1 MSILAFAGAED
12 GLAEGSISG
21 AVDQSSTVARTGT
34 YSFRMSHSLG
44 DRTNSVVLSHAGRG
58 TVFLQGAI
66 RLANLTSGTDSPIIT
81 WRNGGVIL
89 GCITADTWQTGMK
102 VWRGDKATQLG
113 SIGVGIPTVSWL
125 LLEVK
130 IKIHDT
136 EGEIKVWANGQSVF
150 DYAGDTKP
158 GTETTIDNIMYS
170 QVKNN
175 VNYYTYWDDLIVAD
189 DQGSYFN
196 TGTQGAKIHRVAITG
211 PGNYAQWTP
220 QGDAANW
227 NCIKETP
234 PAIDKYV
241 ESTTTGQK
249 DSYEPANSPVVGGI
263 AAVAVRYWAQGG
275 ITLKRLCRS
284 GGTDYL
290 GSQLTMTGAFGKTDD
305 IMYEHPAG
313 GAWSESS
320 FNAIEVG
327 QEKV

>member
-1 MSILAFAGAED
+1 MAILAFAGAED
-12 GLAEGSISG
+12 GTAEVITGG
-21 AVDQSSTVARTGT
+21 TVAQSSTYARTGT
-34 YSFRMSHSLG
+34 YSFRLNGYTAEYTNTVSL
-44 DRTNSVVLSHAGRG
+44 VVSPKSTL
-58 TVFLQGAI
+58 FFQGAI
-66 RLANLTSGTDSPIIT
+66 RGSANPINDGFGLVAWKKGATII
-81 WRNGGVIL
+81 GVV
-89 GCITADTWQTGMK
+89 TVKNDMTGMT
-102 VWRGDKATQLG
+102 VWRGNKETVLG
-113 SIGVGIPTVSWL
+113 SIGITIPLTTFL
-125 LLEVK
+125 LLEFQVTV
-130 IKIHDT
+130 HDT
-136 EGEIKVWANGQSVF
+136 TGVIKVWANGQLVF

-158 GTETTIDNIMYS
+158 GADTTIDNVTYA
-170 QVKNN
+170 QVSATINN
-175 VNYYTYWDDLIVAD
+175 YTYWDDLIVAD
-189 DQGSYFN
+189 DQGLYFN
-196 TGTQGAKIHRVAITG
+196 TGTNGARIHRVAITG

-234 PAIDKYV
+234 PSIDKYV

-249 DSYEPANSPVVGGI
+249 DSYEPANAPVVGGI
-263 AAVAVRYWAQGG
+263 AAVVVRYWAQGG

-313 GAWSESS
+313 GAWTESS